1 MPSESE
7 IISKIRRR
15 ARKTDNVVVGI
26 GDDAAVV
33 RANSG
38 KDLIA
43 CCDLMVEGV
52 HFRRE
57 WAPAK
62 LIGRKALAV
71 TLSDVAAMGALARF
85 AMISV
90 ALPHDCSSEFVDEL
104 FEGIFELADS
114 CGVVIIGGDTSSS
127 PDSLFI
133 DTSVIG
139 ECERGRAVT
148 RSGAQIGDAIYVT
161 GELGAS
167 ALGLTLFEQGMRLGD
182 REPNASGETEEKL
195 TREALMKHLAPV
207 PRLEI
212 GRALGERGLASAM
225 IDISDGLST
234 DLSHILDESRV
245 GAVIHA
251 GAIPVALCVQ
261 SLAAR
266 SPEIDALQLALHGGE
281 EYELLFTSR
290 PDCQAQ
296 LDELSC
302 ELSFRI
308 SRIGEIVMGN
318 SLQFERNGGLEPI
331 RPTGYEHAI

>member
-33 RANSG
+33 RASSG
-38 KDLIA
+38 QDLIA

-104 FEGIFELADS
+104 FEGVFELADS

-127 PDSLFI
+127 SDSLFV

-167 ALGLTLFEQGMRLGD
+167 ALGLTLFEQGARLGD
-182 REPNASGETEEKL
+182 REPNASGETGEKL
-195 TREALMKHLAPV
+195 TREALKKHLAPV

-234 DLSHILDESRV
+234 DLWHILDESGV

-296 LDELSC
+296 FDELRG
-302 ELSFRI
+302 ELSFRVF
-308 SRIGEIVMGN
+308 RIGEIVTGN
-318 SLQFERNGGLEPI
+318 GLQLERNGGLEPI

>member
-7 IISKIRRR
+7 IISKIRHR
-15 ARKTDNVVVGI
+15 ARKTDSVVTGI

-33 RANSG
+33 RASSG

-57 WAPAK
+57 WAPPK
-62 LIGRKALAV
+62 LIGGKALAV
-71 TLSDVAAMGALARF
+71 TLSDVAAMGARARF

-90 ALPHDCSSEFVDEL
+90 AIPRDCSSEFVDEL

-114 CGVVIIGGDTSSS
+114 CGVEIIGGDTSRS

-133 DTSVIG
+133 DMTIIG

-167 ALGLTLFEQGMRLGD
+167 ALGLTLFEQGVRLGD
-182 REPNASGETEEKL
+182 CEPNASGEKAEKM
-195 TREALMKHLAPV
+195 REALMKHLAPV

-212 GRALGERGLASAM
+212 GRALAERGLASAM
-225 IDISDGLST
+225 IDVSDGLST
-234 DLSHILDESRV
+234 DLSHILDESGV
-245 GAVIHA
+245 GAVIHSD
-251 GAIPVALCVQ
+251 AIPVALCVE

-266 SPEIDALQLALHGGE
+266 SPAIDALQLALHGGE
-281 EYELLFTSR
+281 EYELLFTCR
-290 PDCQAQ
+290 PNCKAQ
-296 LDELSC
+296 LDELSR
-302 ELSFRI
+302 ELSLSV
-308 SRIGEIVMGN
+308 SRIGEIVTGN
-318 SLQFERNGGLEPI
+318 GLQLERNGALERI
-331 RPTGYEHAI
+331 RPAGHEHAI